1 MYLKINEKVLPF
13 VAKLFTRAEKEK
25 LKFIVTLREPVARYY
40 SNYKHF
46 AALALVEVL
55 TPRMSIVSIYY
66 FISS

>member
-46 AALALVEVL
+46 AALALVEVQYFWPSSDERSQ
-55 TPRMSIVSIYY
+55 TPNV
-66 FISS
+66 